1 MSSPGRTS
9 SEEPSVENDG
19 SNAES
24 EDEESIGSKEG
35 DTDSDGSSSRE
46 SGLINRQVP
55 GLWQT

>member
-9 SEEPSVENDG
+9 SEEPSVENDR

-24 EDEESIGSKEG
+24 DEESIGSKED

>member
-9 SEEPSVENDG
+9 SEEPSVENDS

-35 DTDSDGSSSRE
+35 DTDSDGSSQE